1 MITLVQFPSYFDI
14 ANPSPFCMKV
24 EILLKMAGLDY
35 AIEVQSDPSKGP
47 KGKLPCIRD
56 GATVIGDSAL
66 IQTYLE
72 SRYAVDFNAGLSAAE
87 RAISHAFMRM
97 CEERLYWC
105 MVYSRWIDDTNWP
118 VLRQQFFGALP
129 PIVRSIVPMIAQK
142 QLRRNL
148 QGQGLGRH
156 SAPEIYAFGEAD
168 IDTLAVQLGAK
179 PFMMGDA
186 PTGLDSIAYPQLA
199 NLLLPQLPS
208 PMTKAV
214 HAQPTLLNYVERCA
228 ALWYGPA

>member
-1 MITLVQFPSYFDI
+1 
-14 ANPSPFCMKV
+14 
-24 EILLKMAGLDY
+24 MAGLDY

-47 KGKLPCIRD
+47 EGKLPCIRD

-87 RAISHAFMRM
+87 RAVSHAFMRM

-129 PIVRSIVPMIAQK
+129 PIVRSVIPMIAQK

-168 IDTLAVQLGAK
+168 IDALAAQLGAK

-186 PTGLDSIAYPQLA
+186 PTSLDAIAYPQLA
-199 NLLLPQLPS
+199 NLVLPQLPS
-208 PMTKAV
+208 PMGDAV
-214 HAQPTLLNYVERCA
+214 RARPALLAYIERCRRR
-228 ALWYGPA
+228 WYQSPT